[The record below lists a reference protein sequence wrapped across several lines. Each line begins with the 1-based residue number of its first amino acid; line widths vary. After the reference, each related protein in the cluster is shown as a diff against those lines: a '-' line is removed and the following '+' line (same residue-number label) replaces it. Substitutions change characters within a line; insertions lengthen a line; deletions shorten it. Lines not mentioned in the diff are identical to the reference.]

1 VTATEDE
8 ISYLIAAA
16 SEYFVKPIARADVVW
31 SYSGVRPLYDDGAS
45 KAQEATRDY
54 VLKLDEGDGIAPLLS
69 IFGGKITT
77 YRRLAESAL
86 DQLKAHF
93 PGLPVKQGW
102 TADAALPG
110 GDFPVD
116 AFVSLVEHVVKD
128 HPELDRKMLARLIRS
143 YGTNARAILG
153 DAKSPADL
161 GRIFGGTLSERE
173 IRYLQSEEWAQTA
186 DDVLWRRTKLG
197 LVLNE
202 AERADVAS
210 LMTQSASASHHNS
223 NGEQAA

>member
-1 VTATEDE
+1 MTATEDE
-8 ISYLIAAA
+8 IAYLIAAA
-16 SEYFVKPIARADVVW
+16 SEYFVKPIVRADVVW

-54 VLKLDEGDGIAPLLS
+54 VLKLDEGEGLAPLLS

-86 DQLKAHF
+86 DQLKAYF

-102 TADAALPG
+102 TANAPLPG
-110 GDFPVD
+110 GNFPVD
-116 AFVSLVEHVVKD
+116 AYTGLVEHVVKD
-128 HPELDRKMLARLIRS
+128 HPELDRKMLARLIRC
-143 YGTNARAILG
+143 YGTNARAILA
-153 DAKSPADL
+153 DVKSPADL

-173 IRYLQSEEWAQTA
+173 INYLKSQEWAQTG

-202 AERADVAS
+202 AERTDVAN
-210 LMTQSASASHHNS
+210 LMAQPASSSHRNS
-223 NGEQAA
+223 KGEQAA